1 MSISPAAEAIE
12 QVLARAP
19 LLAPR
24 EQGNAQTGL
33 LGERRNRF
41 HVLAREHFRGRH
53 ERRLRAGFDRDR
65 HGEQGDD
72 RLAGADVALQQP
84 QHAPRR
90 RHIGL
95 DLAHGLALRAR
106 QREGERVGDRRADA
120 SVAPDA
126 PAGPALEAHAHEPER
141 ELARKQLVVGEPLPG
156 QRAGRHV
163 GCIGRPV
170 QALQRLDEARP
181 AARLEPLRLLP
192 LGDRAQAIE
201 RLA

>member
-1 MSISPAAEAIE
+1 MRHQQRARDRRRGHDQHVGAGAVALRLQRQPLVHAEAVLLVDDGEGEVAEHHVRLEQRVRADEDVDLARGQAIE
-12 QVLARAP
+12 QVLARAA

-24 EQGNAQTGL
+24 EQGDAQAGL

-41 HVLAREHFRGRH
+41 QVLAREHFRRRH

-90 RHIGL
+90 RHVGL

-126 PAGPALEAHAHEPER
+126 AAGP
-141 ELARKQLVVGEPLPG
+141 
-156 QRAGRHV
+156 
-163 GCIGRPV
+163 RP
-170 QALQRLDEARP
+170 
-181 AARLEPLRLLP
+181 
-192 LGDRAQAIE
+192 
-201 RLA
+201 